1 MVGGGCSTGTKLMK
15 LLIGLGNPG
24 NQYSGHR
31 HNVGFMALDE
41 IARQHTFPAWRK
53 KFRAEITEGMLDGTR
68 VLLIKPQTYMNESG
82 RSVSEAMR
90 FYKLEPSDVI
100 VFHDE
105 LDLVPGKIRVK
116 TGGGAAGHNGLR
128 SIIQQIG
135 ADYVRVRIGIGH
147 PGHKDRV
154 HGYVLSDFARA
165 DRPWLEP
172 LLDEMARAAGH
183 LAAGNGPRF
192 MSEVA
197 RHLQPVKRT
206 KTEATGKPAATTA
219 KKQTRPA
226 QQNEQ
231 PETKRPVIGQPAGP
245 REHKL
250 AKWDFVEK
258 MSSGEGAFADKLKG
272 LFRKDSGDD
281 NGEN

>member
-1 MVGGGCSTGTKLMK
+1 MK
-15 LLIGLGNPG
+15 LFIGLGNPG
-24 NQYSGHR
+24 NQYAGHR

-41 IARQHTFPAWRK
+41 IARRHGFPAWRK
-53 KFRAEITEGMLDGTR
+53 KFRGEVSEGTLDGTK

-82 RSVSEAMR
+82 RSAGEAMR
-90 FYKLEPSDVI
+90 FFKLEPSDVT

-154 HGYVLSDFARA
+154 HGYVLNDFARA
-165 DRPWLEP
+165 DQTWLEP
-172 LLDEMARAAGH
+172 LLDEMARAAGY
-183 LAAGNGPRF
+183 LAAGDAPRF

-197 RHLQPVKRT
+197 RNRPQEKKSAKPKG
-206 KTEATGKPAATTA
+206 KAPGATASPKVSPA
-219 KKQTRPA
+219 P
-226 QQNEQ
+226 
-231 PETKRPVIGQPAGP
+231 PER
-245 REHKL
+245 KL
-250 AKWDFVEK
+250 GKWDFVEK
-258 MSSGEGAFADKLKG
+258 MGKGDGALAEKLKG
-272 LFRKDSGDD
+272 LFRKNDGGGSSG
-281 NGEN
+281 N